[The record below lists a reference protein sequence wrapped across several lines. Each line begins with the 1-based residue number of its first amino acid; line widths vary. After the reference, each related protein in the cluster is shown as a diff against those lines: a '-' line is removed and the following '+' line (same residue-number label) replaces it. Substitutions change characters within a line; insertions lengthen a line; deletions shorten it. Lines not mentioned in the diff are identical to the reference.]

1 MSEVLQ
7 ANVFFFI
14 TSIAVI
20 VFSILLCVVL
30 YHAIKIMKSAQRI
43 IERIEEGS
51 EVIAEDMSNLREY
64 FVERSLISQIIG
76 IFLGRR
82 EGGSRARNTKKAR
95 PKTELTITD
104 ET

>member
-20 VFSILLCVVL
+20 VFSLLLCVLL
-30 YHAIKIMKSAQRI
+30 YHAIKVVKAAQRI
-43 IERIEEGS
+43 IERIEVGS
-51 EVIAEDMSNLREY
+51 EAIAEDVANLREY
-64 FVERSLISQIIG
+64 FVERSLISQILG

-82 EGGSRARNTKKAR
+82 EKSRSRKAKTTR
-95 PKTELTITD
+95 KKTELTITD